1 MNVYYIAERFVTC
14 SADRCNRAA
23 TSNGMCADCCSDLSI
38 DRPRAS
44 KPRRA
49 A

>member
-1 MNVYYIAERFVTC
+1 MTVYRFPERFVTC

-23 TSNGMCADCCSDLSI
+23 LPNSLCVDCCTELGI
-38 DRPRAS
+38 VPAKTT